1 MTLVIGMTEEEHSD
15 KKRGR
20 RVCVVPFAYLAFC
33 AASSSSFFS
42 AFAVP
47 SR

>member
-20 RVCVVPFAYLAFC
+20 RVCVVPFGYSVC
-33 AASSSSFFS
+33 CFS
-42 AFAVP
+42 
-47 SR
+47 